1 MAAITLKGNP
11 VHTVG
16 ELPKVGSTA
25 PDFKLTKGDLSD
37 VSLADFAGKV
47 RILNIVPSLDTST
60 CALSAKRF
68 NEEIKKLSGAVVL
81 NVSRDL
87 PFAQARFCK
96 AEGVDA
102 VVPLSVLRDLSFG
115 DAYGVTMVD
124 GPLAGLL
131 SRSVVVVDGKGK
143 VVYTQQVS
151 EIGKEP
157 DYAAAIAAVE
167 KALKAIADGA
177 GRRGR
182 ARLSRRRERA
192 RRSSGALP
200 GAQRKGRA
208 LSRAPRR
215 AKLVALE
222 RLGEELDPERGSS
235 PPSFA
240 EAEAPSGAA
249 ASTSQFAIWALL
261 ACPLWSMWRALT
273 RCANEGTLSSA
284 AGISNAKSATGC
296 GSGEAGG
303 LSPKTLEGRSG
314 FRAARSTT
322 R

>member
-1 MAAITLKGNP
+1 VAARSILAKEEQKMAAITLKGNP

-115 DAYGVTMVD
+115 AAYGVTMVD

-167 KALKAIADGA
+167 KTLK
-177 GRRGR
+177 
-182 ARLSRRRERA
+182 L
-192 RRSSGALP
+192 
-200 GAQRKGRA
+200 
-208 LSRAPRR
+208 
-215 AKLVALE
+215 
-222 RLGEELDPERGSS
+222 
-235 PPSFA
+235 
-240 EAEAPSGAA
+240 
-249 ASTSQFAIWALL
+249 
-261 ACPLWSMWRALT
+261 
-273 RCANEGTLSSA
+273 
-284 AGISNAKSATGC
+284 
-296 GSGEAGG
+296 
-303 LSPKTLEGRSG
+303 
-314 FRAARSTT
+314 
-322 R
+322 